1 LGKNRNGLDVFSSA
15 DRIVAGKRAT
25 YTLSVASMAS
35 FNVSHILSDGATS
48 LSIDHSGSNKPS
60 DAQDLLTDITG
71 HENYEKFG
79 YVASLSGNNLVLT
92 AKSNGPIDPAAAP
105 TFGALTVSAASA
117 GVSDTTVGVGFF
129 AALDDFIIGL
139 QRDDLPDVQ
148 RALGEISAL
157 HDGLALSIGKVGSEI
172 QSVETQMEINS
183 DTRLRLQSMLSTEE
197 DLDYAEA
204 ITRFNQEMTRL
215 EATQTSFAK
224 VSQLSLFDF
233 L

>member
-1 LGKNRNGLDVFSSA
+1 
-15 DRIVAGKRAT
+15 
-25 YTLSVASMAS
+25 MAA
-35 FNVSHILSDGATS
+35 FNVNHILSDGTTS
-48 LSIDHSGSNKPS
+48 LSLDHSGSNQPA

-71 HENYEKFG
+71 HEDYEKFE
-79 YVASLSGNNLVLT
+79 YVASLSGNNLVFT
-92 AKSNGPIDPAAAP
+92 AKSNEPVEPAAAP
-105 TFGALTVSAASA
+105 TFGALTVSGAQT
-117 GVSDTTVGVGFF
+117 GVADTTVGVGFF
-129 AALDDFIIGL
+129 ASLDDFITGL
-139 QRDDLPDVQ
+139 QHDDLPNIQ
-148 RALGEISAL
+148 RALGEVSSL

-172 QSVETQMEINS
+172 QSVDTQMEINS